1 MNKIQEL
8 LRLNKESLKLCISG
22 DRVGS
27 ELIDHK
33 HNDIY
38 DTLEDSE
45 KNEYWKE
52 RERQY
57 ERR

>member
-8 LRLNKESLKLCISG
+8 LRLNKESLKLCRLG
-22 DRVGS
+22 DRSGA
-27 ELIDHK
+27 EIIDRE
-33 HNDIY
+33 HNEIY
-38 DTLEDSE
+38 ETLSSTE
-45 KNEYWKE
+45 KNKYWKE